1 MPCLTVGRG
10 GGKASKINN
19 WYDINLQLFSF
30 HSAFKL
36 SVMNSVTGYVDMLEM
51 ILGLII
57 NMMERH
63 VFSLEHKTK
72 LNYSSLTPTTN

>member
-1 MPCLTVGRG
+1 MPCLTVGAE
-10 GGKASKINN
+10 KASKINN

-36 SVMNSVTGYVDMLEM
+36 SVLNSVTAYVDMFEM

-57 NMMERH
+57 DTMERH
-63 VFSLEHKTK
+63 VFSLGHKTK